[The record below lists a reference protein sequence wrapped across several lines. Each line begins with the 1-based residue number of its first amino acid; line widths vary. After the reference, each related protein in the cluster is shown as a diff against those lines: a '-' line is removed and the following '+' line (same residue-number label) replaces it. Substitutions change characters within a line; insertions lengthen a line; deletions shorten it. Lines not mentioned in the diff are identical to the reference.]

1 MLSRWLGL
9 KYGREIRNS
18 RNCGRNQYNF
28 SREYEMLTNEELN
41 AAMHKLLQCVSWA
54 SLDID
59 DKTLYEMQSCVTD
72 EFEKLKLKN
81 LNNKE

>member
-1 MLSRWLGL
+1 
-9 KYGREIRNS
+9 
-18 RNCGRNQYNF
+18 
-28 SREYEMLTNEELN
+28 MLTNEELN